1 MSNSSAIHEA
11 VQRLNSELEDA
22 DLLLL
27 KSKPKFL
34 SKKTHDDQDWPT
46 SHDGPDAL
54 LPATLAANVEFQK
67 ASGSTLLVSR
77 VSQDALLPSFR
88 SSYGISSSGIS
99 NKLQRR
105 SMLSRS

>member
-1 MSNSSAIHEA
+1 MSNSSAVHEA

-54 LPATLAANVEFQK
+54 LPAALATNVEFQK
-67 ASGSTLLVSR
+67 AGSSILLASR
-77 VSQDALLPSFR
+77 VS
-88 SSYGISSSGIS
+88 
-99 NKLQRR
+99 
-105 SMLSRS
+105 